1 MARGLG
7 TILGVLVLSV
17 YCCFQY
23 QHLFRFIMGIAALF
37 TEALVGAKL
46 RAIAVVFI
54 TIQVILMNGLASQN
68 LTINIAFPRVIDVAM
83 GIVIAIIGLFVL
95 GQRTA
100 SALLPNV
107 MAEVV
112 RKEAT
117 LFHYL
122 FSENQYKDDVY
133 QKNTAMNLSVKL
145 NNMTQVYNA
154 ANGELFSDKT
164 LIQNDDP
171 AYSH

>member
-1 MARGLG
+1 
-7 TILGVLVLSV
+7 
-17 YCCFQY
+17 
-23 QHLFRFIMGIAALF
+23 MGI
-37 TEALVGAKL
+37 
-46 RAIAVVFI
+46 
-54 TIQVILMNGLASQN
+54 M
-68 LTINIAFPRVIDVAM
+68 
-83 GIVIAIIGLFVL
+83 IAIIGLFVL

-133 QKNTAMNLSVKL
+133 QKTRL
-145 NNMTQVYNA
+145 
-154 ANGELFSDKT
+154 
-164 LIQNDDP
+164 
-171 AYSH
+171 

>member
-1 MARGLG
+1 
-7 TILGVLVLSV
+7 
-17 YCCFQY
+17 
-23 QHLFRFIMGIAALF
+23 
-37 TEALVGAKL
+37 
-46 RAIAVVFI
+46 
-54 TIQVILMNGLASQN
+54 MNGLASQN

-100 SALLPNV
+100 SALLPYV

-122 FSENQYKDDVY
+122 FSENQYKDDVSEKHGY
-133 QKNTAMNLSVKL
+133 EPICEIK
-145 NNMTQVYNA
+145 
-154 ANGELFSDKT
+154 
-164 LIQNDDP
+164 
-171 AYSH
+171 